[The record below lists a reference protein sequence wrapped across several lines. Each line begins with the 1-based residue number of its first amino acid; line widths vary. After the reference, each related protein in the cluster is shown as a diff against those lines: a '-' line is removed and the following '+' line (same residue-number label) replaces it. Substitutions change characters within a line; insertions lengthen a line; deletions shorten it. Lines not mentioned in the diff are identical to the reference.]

1 MKANNTHANFT
12 TSNLKSAK
20 KFKSR
25 LVLLSHKTAYSD
37 IIKLIL

>member
-1 MKANNTHANFT
+1 MKGNNTHANFT

-20 KFKSR
+20 KFKSPQ
-25 LVLLSHKTAYSD
+25 VLLSHKTVYSG